1 MVARHDANNMM
12 ERHDGKTCFGIPQKH
27 DGNDM
32 MERHDGMQW
41 WSDMAGR
48 RDVNNMMETTWWTD
62 SMGTT

>member
-1 MVARHDANNMM
+1 M
-12 ERHDGKTCFGIPQKH
+12 EQH

-48 RDVNNMMETTWWTD
+48 RDVNNMMETI
-62 SMGTT
+62 